1 MSDGFNKLKE
11 LGAQKI
17 HENTHIA
24 KEHVQ
29 AILHNSFDGMNKI
42 QFLGFVAILERDYN
56 VELSELKIKG
66 LEYFLNVEPEPEK
79 SDKVFLEKNKTS
91 FTPYIF
97 AILVVVVVV
106 AFFVLNKSFS
116 NEAQIKLEKIDDS
129 AIENAQTNLLQN
141 SKKIVEL
148 NSSVQEKEDLT
159 IVDKP
164 KSKVVVKIDSKI
176 KEKKLSDNEP
186 SVIEPKGS
194 LKVIPH
200 TKLWMGY
207 TDLKQ
212 NKKYQKLF
220 TDELSLNP
228 NTDWLLNLGHGNVS
242 FELNGKTIDYN
253 SIKNMKFLYTD
264 GNLTEITYKKFI
276 NIKTEHKW

>member
-17 HENTHIA
+17 HENTHIT

-56 VELSELKIKG
+56 VDLSDLKIKG
-66 LEYFLNVEPEPEK
+66 LEYFVNVSPEPEDSDTVFVEK
-79 SDKVFLEKNKTS
+79 SKTNFTLYIVVILVIIVGGAFFILNKT
-91 FTPYIF
+91 F
-97 AILVVVVVV
+97 L
-106 AFFVLNKSFS
+106 
-116 NEAQIKLEKIDDS
+116 NEAQTKIEKIDDS
-129 AIENAQTNLLQN
+129 VIENVQSNLLQD
-141 SKKIVEL
+141 SKKIIEE
-148 NSSVQEKEDLT
+148 NSSMKINKSVTKTEKLKPQT
-159 IVDKP
+159 IDKT
-164 KSKVVVKIDSKI
+164 DI
-176 KEKKLSDNEP
+176 KEPITSKPDVLEP
-186 SVIEPKGS
+186 NGS

-220 TDELSLNP
+220 TDELSLDS

-242 FELNGKTIDYN
+242 FELNGKRIDYN
-253 SIKNMKFLYTD
+253 SIKNMKFLYKD
-264 GNLTEITYKKFI
+264 GNLTQITYKKFT

>member
-17 HENTHIA
+17 HESTHIT

-29 AILHNSFDGMNKI
+29 AILHNSFDSMSKI
-42 QFLGFVAILERDYN
+42 QFLGFVTILEREYSVD
-56 VELSELKIKG
+56 LSDLKIKG
-66 LEYFLNVEPEPEK
+66 LEYFLNVSLESEETG
-79 SDKVFLEKNKTS
+79 SVFVQKRKTS
-91 FTPYIF
+91 FIPYII
-97 AILVVVVVV
+97 AILVVVVIG

-116 NEAQIKLEKIDDS
+116 NKAQAKIEKIDDT
-129 AIENAQTNLLQN
+129 AIENVQSNFLQN
-141 SKKIVEL
+141 SKKVIEL
-148 NSSVQEKEDLT
+148 NSSVQEKESST

-164 KSKVVVKIDSKI
+164 KSKVVVKVDT
-176 KEKKLSDNEP
+176 KEKEVTTNEP
-186 SVIEPKGS
+186 DVLEPKS
-194 LKVIPH
+194 VLKVIPH

-220 TDELSLNP
+220 TDELSLNS

-242 FELNGKTIDYN
+242 FELNGKTIDYK
-253 SIKNMKFLYTD
+253 SVKNMKFLYKD
-264 GNLTEITYKKFI
+264 GNLTEINYKKFMK
-276 NIKTEHKW
+276 IKTEHQW